1 QAKNCG
7 KAEAL
12 LERKWPE
19 KYNALGHLRWIGR
32 LYGRG
37 LTVPLG
43 LSRWHIYQGMWG
55 SAPFQSLYQPAPH
68 TLWQLTLMPEWY
80 LVILALAVLS
90 LLSLLWAPLLLALPL
105 LVLALGMPMVQAG
118 VSATHASFTVAP
130 RTRRAQLKLY
140 GLTASLYMLQ
150 PLARLYGRLL
160 HGLVPWRRR
169 GTPGY
174 VWPHPH
180 AYALWS
186 EQWQDPAAR
195 LHSLEVDLRALGAWV
210 CRGGDYDR
218 WDLEVR
224 GGLFG
229 KA

>member
-1 QAKNCG
+1 IPGCNMSFLRDSLASIGGFDTQFRQAGDDVDVCWRVRANGGKLGFSPGAMVWHHYRRTVRAYWKQQKNYG

-55 SAPFQSLYQPAPH
+55 SAPFQSLYQPAPN

-90 LLSLLWAPLLLALPL
+90 LLSLLWPPLLLALPL
-105 LVLALGMPMVQAG
+105 LVLALGMPLVQAG
-118 VSATHASFTVAP
+118 LSATHASFTGAP
-130 RTRRAQLKLY
+130 RTR
-140 GLTASLYMLQ
+140 S
-150 PLARLYGRLL
+150 
-160 HGLVPWRRR
+160 
-169 GTPGY
+169 
-174 VWPHPH
+174 
-180 AYALWS
+180 
-186 EQWQDPAAR
+186 
-195 LHSLEVDLRALGAWV
+195 
-210 CRGGDYDR
+210 
-218 WDLEVR
+218 
-224 GGLFG
+224 
-229 KA
+229 